1 MKQFVTM
8 MCTLAAL
15 TAGSLPAQTTSKTPR
30 QADAVA
36 SVPDKNTGAAP
47 DDDLAQLK
55 TDLERLRVLVNQMRT
70 NLAFVQTTQSP
81 LKHQFEI
88 EADAWQVLID
98 QIERRVRRVEE
109 RSERHS
115 PR

>member
-15 TAGSLPAQTTSKTPR
+15 TTGSLTAQTPKTPQ
-30 QADAVA
+30 QADAAA
-36 SVPDKNTGAAP
+36 SAPDRNTGAAP
-47 DDDLAQLK
+47 DDDLAQLNS
-55 TDLERLRVLVNQMRT
+55 DLQRLRVLVNQMRT

-98 QIERRVRRVEE
+98 QIERRMRRVEE
-109 RSERHS
+109 RSGQHS
-115 PR
+115 PH